1 VLRRYVRARGGV
13 RASLEH
19 QSSLALMPF
28 FNTLGVIRDLK
39 SVTGIVGGKKG
50 KAN

>member
-1 VLRRYVRARGGV
+1 
-13 RASLEH
+13 
-19 QSSLALMPF
+19 MPF